1 MGTKKRRPAMSRG
14 VVLLALLAIC
24 AGMEVFQMDQMRALD
39 EMEADLLD
47 ADAKGTRTMAGLKR
61 IALGKNKRTDPI
73 GDLSRQ
79 LEMADD
85 ERKRV
90 DAKLSYEAKAF
101 DHYSEESSDSVR
113 ARERQEESIERD
125 LKADLEKQAAR
136 VAKEHKKVTK
146 ARKRTATAHV
156 HKKKKASSLRM
167 LEKKL
172 GANNEGDSDD
182 EDSTG
187 SGSSDDDSGSD
198 SSDGG
203 SGSDSSDGDSGSDSS
218 DGDSGSDS

>member
-90 DAKLSYEAKAF
+90 DAKLSYEAKTF
-101 DHYSEESSDSVR
+101 DHYTDRFNESSTL
-113 ARERQEESIERD
+113 A
-125 LKADLEKQAAR
+125 
-136 VAKEHKKVTK
+136 
-146 ARKRTATAHV
+146 
-156 HKKKKASSLRM
+156 
-167 LEKKL
+167 
-172 GANNEGDSDD
+172 
-182 EDSTG
+182 
-187 SGSSDDDSGSD
+187 
-198 SSDGG
+198 
-203 SGSDSSDGDSGSDSS
+203 
-218 DGDSGSDS
+218 

>member
-1 MGTKKRRPAMSRG
+1 MKDFRG
-14 VVLLALLAIC
+14 KNKL
-24 AGMEVFQMDQMRALD
+24 QK
-39 EMEADLLD
+39 ADLLD

-146 ARKRTATAHV
+146 ARKRTATAQAHKKKMA
-156 HKKKKASSLRM
+156 HKKKKSSSLRM

-203 SGSDSSDGDSGSDSS
+203 SGSDSSDGGSGSDSS
-218 DGDSGSDS
+218 DGG